1 MGKTF
6 AEKILGKKAGKDV
19 VPGEIVVVEP
29 DLLLS
34 HDNTAAISK
43 TFKSIGIDKVKYPE
57 RVVIVLDHCVPAA
70 SDKHATNHKV
80 IREFVKEQGIKHFYD
95 IQHGICHQVF
105 VEKGHALPGTVV
117 LGSDSHTTTYGAVGA
132 FSAGIGRSEMAAMY
146 ATGELWL
153 KVPDS
158 MRIIVRGAFPKGVSA
173 KDLILHIIGTI
184 GADGALYKSVEF
196 TGPTVANMTV
206 ADRMILAN
214 MAAEMGAKNGY
225 VAPDDVTRE
234 YLARCGCKK
243 YDEVHPDTGAHYD
256 EELEFDV
263 SSLEPTLAMPH
274 TVDNMAKISQV
285 AGTPVHQ
292 VLLGTCTNGRIEDLR
307 ITAKILKGKK
317 VNSKTRML
325 IFPASREVLQK
336 AVKEGLVEVFIEAG
350 AVMMNP
356 GCGPCLG
363 AHEGCLAPGEV
374 CLSTANRNFKGR
386 MGNKDASV
394 YLSSPETAAASA
406 LTGKITDPRE
416 VLS

>member
-6 AEKILGKKAGKDV
+6 AEKILGMKAGKEV
-19 VPGEIVVVEP
+19 VPGEIVMVEP
-29 DLLLS
+29 DRLMS

-43 TFKSIGIDKVKYPE
+43 TFKSIGVDKVKYPD
-57 RVVIVLDHCVPAA
+57 RIVIIIDHCVPAA

-80 IREFVKEQGIKHFYD
+80 IREFVKEQGITHFFD
-95 IQHGICHQVF
+95 IHHGICHQVF
-105 VEKGHALPGTVV
+105 TETGLALPGTLV

-158 MRIIVRGAFPKGVSA
+158 MKITLKGEFPKGVST

-196 TGPTVANMTV
+196 TGPAIKNMTIS
-206 ADRMILAN
+206 DRMILCN

-225 VAPDDVTRE
+225 VAPDDVTRDF
-234 YLARCGCKK
+234 LSQCGCGE
-243 YDEVHPDTGAHYD
+243 YTEVHPDTDAVY
-256 EELEFDV
+256 EKELEFDL
-263 SSLEPTLAMPH
+263 STLEPTLAKPH
-274 TVDNMAKISQV
+274 TVDNVAKISEV
-285 AGTPVHQ
+285 SGTPVNQ

-307 ITAKILKGKK
+307 AAASILKGRS
-317 VNSKTRML
+317 VHPSTRML
-325 IFPASREVLQK
+325 IFPASRKVLKK
-336 AVKEGLVEVFIEAG
+336 AIKEGLVEVFVDAG
-350 AVMMNP
+350 ALVMNP

-363 AHEGCLAPGEV
+363 AHEGCLAPTEV

-386 MGNKDASV
+386 MGNRDAFV
-394 YLSSPETAAASA
+394 YLASPEVAAASA
-406 LTGKITDPRE
+406 LTGRISDPRE
-416 VLS
+416 VL